1 MIAFPKSNKNNVSTQ
16 PQPFNVE
23 IIEAIT
29 PIVMALIGG
38 VLGMT
43 VLLAEKPS
51 EIGVSLAS
59 SAIAGAA
66 GLAQSAKK
74 ASASAE
80 KSSNLAPKDDSQH

>member
-1 MIAFPKSNKNNVSTQ
+1 MTTFPKSNKNSVSTQ

-23 IIEAIT
+23 ILEAIT
-29 PIVMALIGG
+29 PMFLALIGG

-43 VLLAEKPS
+43 VLLAEEPS
-51 EIGVSLAS
+51 DIGMNLAS

-74 ASASAE
+74 ASASAGQNSKPLIKNE
-80 KSSNLAPKDDSQH
+80 DV